1 MGLKEQLSKVV
12 AASAKRETIPPET
25 VERMR
30 KVSEAAK
37 KAGEEVRRQKA

>member
-25 VERMR
+25 IDRMKR
-30 KVSEAAK
+30 VSEAGK
-37 KAGEEVRRQKA
+37 KAGEEVRRQKG

>member
-12 AASAKRETIPPET
+12 AASAKQETIPPDT
-25 VERMR
+25 IDRMK
-30 KVSEAAK
+30 KVSEAAR